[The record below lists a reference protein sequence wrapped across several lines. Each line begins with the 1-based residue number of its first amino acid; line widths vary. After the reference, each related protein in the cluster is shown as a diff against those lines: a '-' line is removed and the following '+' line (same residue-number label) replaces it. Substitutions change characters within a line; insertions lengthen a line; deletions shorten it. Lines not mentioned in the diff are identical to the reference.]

1 MASFLQR
8 IAKKMSLFSSDI
20 GIDLGTATVLVYVK
34 GKGVVLN
41 EPSVVAVDK
50 VSGKILAVGEEAQS
64 MLGRTPGNIVAI
76 RPLREG
82 VISDYEMTERMIK
95 EFIAKVQGIHLFKP
109 NVVICVPSIITEV
122 EERAVVDAGIQAGAR
137 RAYLIEEPVAAAIG
151 AQIDIEKPNGNL
163 IVDIGGGPTDIAVLS
178 LNGIVN
184 KKSIKVA
191 GDTINDAI
199 IKYVRASHGVLI
211 GEKMADQIK
220 QNVGS
225 VFFEPDE
232 DVSATVKG
240 RNLTTGLPCSI
251 EISRSMLYDCIMK
264 ETEQIITAVKEV
276 IEKTPP
282 ELVGDIYT
290 NGITMTGGGSLLH
303 GMDKL
308 LEKQTKIP
316 TRIAEDP
323 VDCVA
328 IGTGKSFDYL
338 DKLVDGFV
346 VPSMQRF

>member
-1 MASFLQR
+1 MFNFGQ
-8 IAKKMSLFSSDI
+8 DV
-20 GIDLGTATVLVYVK
+20 GIDLGTATVIVYVK
-34 GKGVVLN
+34 GKGIVLR
-41 EPSVVAVDK
+41 EPSVVAVNNTTGE
-50 VSGKILAVGEEAQS
+50 VLAVGGEARR
-64 MLGRTPGNIVAI
+64 MLGRTPGNIVAT
-76 RPLREG
+76 RPLRDG
-82 VISDYEMTERMIK
+82 VISDYTVTEKMLKHFINKVCGKFIFSPRIMIC
-95 EFIAKVQGIHLFKP
+95 I
-109 NVVICVPSIITEV
+109 PSQVTEV
-122 EERAVVDAGIQAGAR
+122 EKKAVEEATFAAGAR
-137 RAYLIEEPVAAAIG
+137 EVHLIEEPVAAAIG
-151 AQIDIEKPNGNL
+151 AGIDISKPCGNM
-163 IVDIGGGPTDIAVLS
+163 IVDIGGGTTDIAVLS

>member
-1 MASFLQR
+1 M
-8 IAKKMSLFSSDI
+8 DV
-20 GIDLGTATVLVYVK
+20 GIDLGTATVIIYI
-34 GKGVVLN
+34 GGEGVVLK
-41 EPSVVAVDK
+41 EPSVVAVNMK
-50 VSGKILAVGEEAQS
+50 TETVISVGEEAYK
-64 MLGRTPGNIVAI
+64 MIGKTPSHIKAV
-76 RPLREG
+76 RPLSKG
-82 VISDYEMTERMIK
+82 VVCDYKMTEKMVKYFIK
-95 EFIAKVQGIHLFKP
+95 KICKDSLVKPRIAL
-109 NVVICVPSIITEV
+109 CVPSGITNV
-122 EERAVVDAGIQAGAR
+122 ESNAVIDVAISSGAR
-137 RAYLIEEPVAAAIG
+137 KVYLIEEPVAAAIG

-163 IVDIGGGPTDIAVLS
+163 IVDIGGGTTDIAVLS